1 VNSLRPK
8 SLHGQTSESEA
19 GLHSPPQPLS

>member
-8 SLHGQTSESEA
+8 SLYGQTSESEA